1 MTKTS
6 KRTKAMSEL
15 IDPENDYSVGEA
27 VGLVKQSSTAKFDET
42 VELHVRTALDGQNQ
56 DQQLRG
62 SISLP
67 HGTGREVR
75 VAVFAEGEAA
85 TLAREAGADHV
96 GGDELVASVRD
107 GMLDFNVAIA
117 QRELMGKVGSLGR
130 VLGPRGLMPNPR
142 TNTVLS
148 GEDIPK
154 AIEEVKAGR
163 IDFRLDRNNGVHAV
177 IGKAS
182 FDEIALEENLRA
194 LISEMERNRPSG
206 AKGELIRGASISST
220 MGRGVRLD
228 LQDLRDV
235 V

>member
-6 KRTKAMSEL
+6 KRTKEISEL
-15 IDPENDYSVGEA
+15 IDPDDDYSVGEA
-27 VGLVKQSSTAKFDET
+27 VELVKRSSTAKFDET
-42 VELHVRTALDGQNQ
+42 VELHIKTALDGQNQ

-67 HGTGREVR
+67 HGTGREVK

-182 FDEIALEENLRA
+182 FEGMALEENLRA

-220 MGRGVRLD
+220 MGPGVSLD
-228 LQDLRDV
+228 LQDLKDAV
-235 V
+235 

>member
-1 MTKTS
+1 MTKIS
-6 KRTKAMSEL
+6 KRTKAISEL

>member
-1 MTKTS
+1 MS
-6 KRTKAMSEL
+6 KQGKRMAQALADVDSEAQ
-15 IDPENDYSVGEA
+15 YKVQEA
-27 VGLVKQSSTAKFDET
+27 IQLVKQTATAKFDET
-42 VELHVRTALDGQNQ
+42 VELHIKTALDGQNQ

-62 SISLP
+62 SVSLP

-85 TLAREAGADHV
+85 TSAKEAGADHV
-96 GGDELVASVRD
+96 GGDDLVESVRD

-154 AIEEVKAGR
+154 AIEEVKSGR
-163 IDFRLDRNNGVHAV
+163 IDFRLDRNNGVHAI
-177 IGKAS
+177 IGKSS
-182 FDEIALEENLRA
+182 FDEDALVENLRS
-194 LISEMERNRPSG
+194 LVSEMERNRPSG
-206 AKGELIRGASISST
+206 TKGDLIRSASISAT
-220 MGRGVRLD
+220 MGPGVNLD
-228 LQDLRDV
+228 LQDLKETN
-235 V
+235 

>member
-6 KRTKAMSEL
+6 KRTKELSEL
-15 IDPENDYSVGEA
+15 IDPDNDYSVGEA
-27 VGLVKQSSTAKFDET
+27 VDLVKRSSTAKFDET
-42 VELHVRTALDGQNQ
+42 VELHIKTALDGQNQ

-62 SISLP
+62 TISLP
-67 HGTGREVR
+67 HGTGRVVK

-154 AIEEVKAGR
+154 AIAEVKAGR

-182 FDEIALEENLRA
+182 FEGTALEENLRA
-194 LISEMERNRPSG
+194 LISEMERNRPRG

-228 LQDLRDV
+228 LQDLKDTA
-235 V
+235 

>member
-6 KRTKAMSEL
+6 KRTKAISEL

-85 TLAREAGADHV
+85 TLAREAGADYV

>member
-6 KRTKAMSEL
+6 KRTKAISEL

>member
-6 KRTKAMSEL
+6 KRTKAISEL
-15 IDPENDYSVGEA
+15 INPDNDYSVGKA
-27 VGLVKQSSTAKFDET
+27 VELVKRSSTAKFDET
-42 VELHVRTALDGQNQ
+42 VELHVKTALDGQNQ

-228 LQDLRDV
+228 LQDLKDAV
-235 V
+235 

>member
-67 HGTGREVR
+67 HGTGREVK

-228 LQDLRDV
+228 LQDLKDV

>member
-6 KRTKAMSEL
+6 KRTKAISEL

-182 FDEIALEENLRA
+182 FEEIALEENLRA

>member
-1 MTKTS
+1 MTKIS
-6 KRTKAMSEL
+6 KRTKAISDL

-228 LQDLRDV
+228 LQDLKDAV
-235 V
+235 

>member
-1 MTKTS
+1 MTTTS
-6 KRTKAMSEL
+6 TRTKEISEL
-15 IDPENDYSVGEA
+15 IDSDDDYSVGEA
-27 VGLVKQSSTAKFDET
+27 VELVKRSSTAKFDET
-42 VELHVRTALDGQNQ
+42 VELHIKTALDGQNQ

-67 HGTGREVR
+67 HGTGREVK

-182 FDEIALEENLRA
+182 FAGMALEENLRA

-220 MGRGVRLD
+220 MGPGVSLD
-228 LQDLRDV
+228 LQDLKDAV
-235 V
+235 

>member
-1 MTKTS
+1 MTKQG
-6 KRTKAMSEL
+6 KRMAQALADVDSEAQ
-15 IDPENDYSVGEA
+15 YKVQEA
-27 VGLVKQSSTAKFDET
+27 IQLVKQTATAKFDET
-42 VELHVRTALDGQNQ
+42 VELHIKTALDGQNQ

-62 SISLP
+62 SVSLP

-85 TLAREAGADHV
+85 TLAKEAGADHV
-96 GGDELVASVRD
+96 GGDDLVESVRD

-154 AIEEVKAGR
+154 AIEEVKSGR
-163 IDFRLDRNNGVHAV
+163 IDFRLDRNNGVHAI
-177 IGKAS
+177 IGKSS
-182 FDEIALEENLRA
+182 FDEDALVENLRS
-194 LISEMERNRPSG
+194 LVSEMERNRPSG
-206 AKGELIRGASISST
+206 TKGDLIRSARGSAT
-220 MGRGVRLD
+220 MGPGVNLD
-228 LQDLRDV
+228 LQDLKENN
-235 V
+235 

>member
-6 KRTKAMSEL
+6 KRTKAISEL

-182 FDEIALEENLRA
+182 FEEIALEENL
-194 LISEMERNRPSG
+194 EYHENRS
-206 AKGELIRGASISST
+206 
-220 MGRGVRLD
+220 
-228 LQDLRDV
+228 
-235 V
+235 

>member
-6 KRTKAMSEL
+6 KRTREISEL
-15 IDPENDYSVGEA
+15 IDPDDDYSVGEA
-27 VGLVKQSSTAKFDET
+27 VELVKRSSTAKFDET
-42 VELHVRTALDGQNQ
+42 VELHIKTALDGQNQ

-67 HGTGREVR
+67 HGTGREVK

-182 FDEIALEENLRA
+182 FGGMALEENLRA

-220 MGRGVRLD
+220 MGPGVSLD
-228 LQDLRDV
+228 LQDLKDAV
-235 V
+235 

>member
-6 KRTKAMSEL
+6 KRTKAISEL

-228 LQDLRDV
+228 LQDLKDAV
-235 V
+235 

>member
-1 MTKTS
+1 MTKIS
-6 KRTKAMSEL
+6 KRTKAISEL

-228 LQDLRDV
+228 LQDLKDAV
-235 V
+235 

>member
-1 MTKTS
+1 MTKQG
-6 KRTKAMSEL
+6 KRMAQALADVDSEAQ
-15 IDPENDYSVGEA
+15 YKVQEA
-27 VGLVKQSSTAKFDET
+27 IQLVKQTATAKFDET
-42 VELHVRTALDGQNQ
+42 VELHIKTALDGQNQ

-62 SISLP
+62 SVSLP

-85 TLAREAGADHV
+85 TLAKEAGADHV
-96 GGDELVASVRD
+96 GGDDLVESVRD

-154 AIEEVKAGR
+154 AIEEVKSGR
-163 IDFRLDRNNGVHAV
+163 IDFRLDRNNGVHAI
-177 IGKAS
+177 IGKSS
-182 FDEIALEENLRA
+182 FDEDALVENLRS
-194 LISEMERNRPSG
+194 LVSVMESNRPSG
-206 AKGELIRGASISST
+206 T
-220 MGRGVRLD
+220 
-228 LQDLRDV
+228 
-235 V
+235 

>member
-1 MTKTS
+1 MTKQG
-6 KRTKAMSEL
+6 KRMAQALADVDSEAQ
-15 IDPENDYSVGEA
+15 YKVQEA
-27 VGLVKQSSTAKFDET
+27 IQLVKQTATAKFDET
-42 VELHVRTALDGQNQ
+42 VELHIKTALDGQNQ

-62 SISLP
+62 SVSLP

-85 TLAREAGADHV
+85 TLAKEAGADHV
-96 GGDELVASVRD
+96 GGDDLVESVRD

-154 AIEEVKAGR
+154 AIEEVKSGR
-163 IDFRLDRNNGVHAV
+163 IDFRLDRNNGVHAI
-177 IGKAS
+177 IGKSS
-182 FDEIALEENLRA
+182 FDEDALVENLRS
-194 LISEMERNRPSG
+194 LVSG
-206 AKGELIRGASISST
+206 LEP
-220 MGRGVRLD
+220 
-228 LQDLRDV
+228 
-235 V
+235 

>member
-1 MTKTS
+1 MTKIS
-6 KRTKAMSEL
+6 KRTKAISEL

-96 GGDELVASVRD
+96 GGDEWVASVRD

-228 LQDLRDV
+228 LQDLKDAV
-235 V
+235 

>member
-1 MTKTS
+1 MTKIS
-6 KRTKAMSEL
+6 KRTKAISEL
-15 IDPENDYSVGEA
+15 TDPENDYSVGEA

-182 FDEIALEENLRA
+182 FEEIALEENLRA

-228 LQDLRDV
+228 LQDLKDAV
-235 V
+235 

>member
-1 MTKTS
+1 MTKQG
-6 KRTKAMSEL
+6 KRMTQALADVDSEAQ
-15 IDPENDYSVGEA
+15 YKVQEA
-27 VGLVKQSSTAKFDET
+27 IQLVKQTATAKFDET
-42 VELHVRTALDGQNQ
+42 VELHIKTALDGQNQ

-62 SISLP
+62 SVSLP

-85 TLAREAGADHV
+85 TLAKEAGADHV
-96 GGDELVASVRD
+96 GGDDLVESVRD

-154 AIEEVKAGR
+154 AIEEVKSGR
-163 IDFRLDRNNGVHAV
+163 IDFRLDRNNGVHAI
-177 IGKAS
+177 IGKSS
-182 FDEIALEENLRA
+182 FGESKESSLR
-194 LISEMERNRPSG
+194 N
-206 AKGELIRGASISST
+206 GEK
-220 MGRGVRLD
+220 
-228 LQDLRDV
+228 
-235 V
+235 

>member
-6 KRTKAMSEL
+6 KRTKAISEL

-85 TLAREAGADHV
+85 TLAREAGADYV

-228 LQDLRDV
+228 LQDLKDV

>member
-1 MTKTS
+1 MTKIS
-6 KRTKAMSEL
+6 KRTKAISEL

-228 LQDLRDV
+228 LQDLKDV

>member
-6 KRTKAMSEL
+6 KRTKAISEL

-228 LQDLRDV
+228 LQDLKDV